1 MSNDLDDL
9 MQRISE
15 NAMRTRN
22 QHIEMMAAAYIKATG
37 IHPEQVELVQDTDG
51 NAITWRFRRSKDGD
65 AIDYLGKRVASL
77 IEQNDE
83 LRAKLAHHKATYVC
97 SPMPSEEKLAEIR
110 KACENHPT
118 NVCYPLPT
126 SFTVTFSSILKADPD
141 DDEDDDED
149 TFAPAACTC
158 KSLLAGHEPGCPLAR

>member
-15 NAMRTRN
+15 MRTRN

-83 LRAKLAHHKATYVC
+83 LRAKLARYEKAG
-97 SPMPSEEKLAEIR
+97 EK
-110 KACENHPT
+110 
-118 NVCYPLPT
+118 
-126 SFTVTFSSILKADPD
+126 
-141 DDEDDDED
+141 
-149 TFAPAACTC
+149 ACTC
-158 KSLLAGHEPGCPLAR
+158 KSLLAGHESGCPLAR